1 MNRNML
7 RAGLGLVF
15 SGIMVTAVVTAAQGS
30 DNRNDSFDVKAK
42 LSGFNEDPLA
52 LSTTGRGRFSA
63 TVDLGDRTIDYK
75 LTYARLEGSVAQAHL
90 HIGRPSQSG
99 GISVFLCS
107 NGTAPAGTP
116 ACDADGS
123 VVGTIEAADVI
134 GPTEQGIAAGE
145 FLELVNA
152 IKHYAVYANVHT
164 SKYPGGEIRGQLRVA
179 R

>member
-1 MNRNML
+1 MNRNLL

-15 SGIMVTAVVTAAQGS
+15 SGLMVTTAVTAAQG
-30 DNRNDSFDVKAK
+30 DDDGDDSFDVKAR

-52 LSTTGRGRFSA
+52 LSTTGKGWFSA
-63 TVDLGDRTIDYK
+63 TIDLDARTIDYE
-75 LTYARLEGSVAQAHL
+75 LNYARLEGSVAQAHL

-99 GISVFLCS
+99 GVSAFLCS

-123 VVGTIEAADVI
+123 VEGTIEAVDVI

-152 IKHYAVYANVHT
+152 IEHFAVYANVHT
-164 SKYPGGEIRGQLRVA
+164 SKYPNGEIRGQLHEDD
-179 R
+179 